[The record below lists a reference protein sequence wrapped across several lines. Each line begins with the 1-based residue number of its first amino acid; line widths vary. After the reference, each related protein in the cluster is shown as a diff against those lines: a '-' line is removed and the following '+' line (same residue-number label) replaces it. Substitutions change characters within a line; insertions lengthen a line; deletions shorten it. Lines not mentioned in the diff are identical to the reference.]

1 MKLDPYLTLYIKI
14 NSKCIKS
21 INVRLETVKFLKG
34 NKVLPWFIAYE
45 TKNTNN
51 KSKNQHPGL
60 YQT

>member
-21 INVRLETVKFLKG
+21 INVSLETVKFLKG
-34 NKVLPWFIAYE
+34 NKVLPWFLAYE

-51 KSKNQHPGL
+51 KS
-60 YQT
+60 